1 MTLHTIKLWKKVN
14 ITPDYSIVHDW
25 TPDEWLSRLNGDN
38 GIPAVATRVW
48 TGSVNYYRLPDVIR
62 IEAPYDSIR
71 QATYGSIEGARQG
84 IVGRTEAYERPMFF
98 WVKKVRLVKECAAIT
113 SVVGGTVEQD
123 VVELEIAPDVWTNNQ
138 GKFELFDS
146 FVERRH
152 MNRWKEGS
160 SPGTYDPL
168 YYPSAEQGVE
178 GARLVESVQKL
189 LKESKLYW
197 HQGQADEASITI
209 YPRSFIVNVIDTNG
223 QLDRLL
229 FIDPAFVTPVYE
241 TYNTCR
247 YLGLSD
253 LLDGTLY
260 TAIGLTADFVQSI
273 VALPFDWLSGSLE
286 YTDSGGTKYLHLKD
300 TAFSSGLFAKHTSGG
315 YAWVSITP
323 NYGGSSETAVTL
335 TPTAPDLTYLPGT
348 DPTGA
353 YDHDE
358 HEPMM
363 FRSPARIRKIVTG
376 MGGEVLS
383 IPDVNAFA
391 VTLGMMLM
399 NDISGAVILVRVQ
412 RSGSPSG
419 VSAYLSPNVEGE
431 MGVIECSTLPIY
443 NSAWKSYEAI
453 NKIGDEIA
461 YNAHQA
467 AAVANGVAAGAS
479 GAIMGVAGTGS
490 PLGAVLGVF
499 TGGVSTAAGMYS
511 TAEELRAKQVTIRN
525 SPANV
530 KSGGSGLAAY
540 SEMNMPFP
548 VYVTVK
554 MDDQSM
560 EKLRSS
566 YYWYGYQVNRT
577 FKGAIDLQVR
587 RFFDYIK
594 TDGARVRG
602 DLNMDD
608 ASAIAAIFDKGVT
621 IVHTHSDAANYGY
634 ISQNIAGELYN
645 NDEYWLL

>member
-1 MTLHTIKLWKKVN
+1 MDV
-14 ITPDYSIVHDW
+14 P
-25 TPDEWLSRLNGDN
+25 G
-38 GIPAVATRVW
+38 VATEVW
-48 TGSVNYYRLPDVIR
+48 NGAVNYYRLPDTIR
-62 IEAPYDSIR
+62 IEARYDEIR
-71 QATYGSIEGARQG
+71 EAVYGSIEAAPVTGGDPVYQAFD
-84 IVGRTEAYERPMFF
+84 RPMFF
-98 WVKKVRLVKECAAIT
+98 WVKKVRLVKEAAR
-113 SVVGGTVEQD
+113 TVANIGDKYVWD
-123 VVELEIAPDVWTNNQ
+123 VVELEISPDVWSNNQ

-146 FVERRH
+146 FIERRH
-152 MNRWKEGS
+152 MNRWDVDE
-160 SPGTYDPL
+160 TDPDNPVYTPK
-168 YYPSAEQGVE
+168 YYPNAEQGVD

-189 LKESKLYW
+189 LKESKKYW

-223 QLDRLL
+223 QLERLL
-229 FIDPAFVTPVYE
+229 FIDPTFATPVYE

-273 VALPFDWLSGSLE
+273 VALPFDWLAGSLE

-300 TAFSSGLFAKHTSGG
+300 TAFSTGHFVKHTSGA
-315 YAWVSITP
+315 YAWVSISP

-335 TPTAPDLTYLPGT
+335 VPTAPDLTYLPVT

-419 VSAYLSPNVEGE
+419 VSSYLSPNVEGE

-453 NKIGDEIA
+453 NKVGDEIA

-467 AAVANGVAAGAS
+467 AAVANGVTS
-479 GAIMGVAGTGS
+479 GVSTGVMTGILGGG
-490 PLGAVLGVF
+490 PLGALMGIVS
-499 TGGVSTAAGMYS
+499 GGVSTATGMYS

-525 SPANV
+525 SPSNV

-560 EKLRSS
+560 EKLRSM
-566 YYWYGYQVNRT
+566 YYWYGYHVNRT